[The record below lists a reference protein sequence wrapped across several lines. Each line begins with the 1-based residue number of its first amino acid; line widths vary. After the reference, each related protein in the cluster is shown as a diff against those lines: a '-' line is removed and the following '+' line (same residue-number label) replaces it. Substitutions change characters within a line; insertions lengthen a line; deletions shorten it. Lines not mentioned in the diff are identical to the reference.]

1 MTEQRGSGSHTQQPA
16 PRSGPA
22 ASSEHIVVLVSC
34 GGAEQASAIARA
46 TVEARVAACA
56 QMLPIRSC
64 YRWQGE
70 VVEEAEVLV
79 LLKTRADRFDEVERV
94 VRSVHDYE
102 IPEIV
107 ALPLTAGTADYLA
120 WVDAEL

>member
-1 MTEQRGSGSHTQQPA
+1 
-16 PRSGPA
+16 
-22 ASSEHIVVLVSC
+22 VLVAC